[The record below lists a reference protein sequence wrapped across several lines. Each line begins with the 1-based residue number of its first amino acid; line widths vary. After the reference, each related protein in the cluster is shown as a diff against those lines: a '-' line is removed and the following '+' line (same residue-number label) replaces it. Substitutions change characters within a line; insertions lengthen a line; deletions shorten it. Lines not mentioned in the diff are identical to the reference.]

1 MTAGWDLRGG
11 HRGGRDGPLV
21 KGCSVDTAGTRFG
34 YHRDAP
40 WVSQGCPVCTTKP
53 LQAPSHQG
61 AAAEGVEGRN
71 ESQDSDFEQ
80 SNTARGRA
88 RGQGASRAIFTQ
100 RKLQLICKGSGSALG
115 NPAGRPRTQ
124 GRTVHYFLI

>member
-1 MTAGWDLRGG
+1 MTAGWDLQGG

-21 KGCSVDTAGTRFG
+21 KGCPVDTAGTRFG
-34 YHRDAP
+34 YHGDAP

-71 ESQDSDFEQ
+71 KS
-80 SNTARGRA
+80 
-88 RGQGASRAIFTQ
+88 
-100 RKLQLICKGSGSALG
+100 L
-115 NPAGRPRTQ
+115 RTQ
-124 GRTVHYFLI
+124 ILSRVTLHEEEPVGRGLPGPFSPSESCN

>member
-34 YHRDAP
+34 YRRDAP
-40 WVSQGCPVCTTKP
+40 WVSQGCPVGTTKP

-71 ESQDSDFEQ
+71 KSLRTQILS
-80 SNTARGRA
+80 RA
-88 RGQGASRAIFTQ
+88 RGVQASRAIFTQ
-100 RKLQLICKGSGSALG
+100 RKLQLICEGSGSALG
-115 NPAGRPRTQ
+115 NPTGRPRTR

>member
-1 MTAGWDLRGG
+1 MGITGMPRVHHKALAGSIASGGGRRGG
-11 HRGGRDGPLV
+11 GR
-21 KGCSVDTAGTRFG
+21 KK
-34 YHRDAP
+34 
-40 WVSQGCPVCTTKP
+40 Q
-53 LQAPSHQG
+53 
-61 AAAEGVEGRN
+61 